1 MRHNFKYIFLV
12 IPTINGEISGEPFIS
27 LTIDEDLTD
36 EFVIYQINLYTLEVI
51 RI

>member
-1 MRHNFKYIFLV
+1 MNNLKYIFLV
-12 IPTINGEISGEPFIS
+12 IPTINGEIFGEPFVS

-51 RI
+51 EYE